1 MKETPHK
8 TRADA
13 WWAPLSEERRWE
25 LYEKG
30 RSASWSAIAR
40 FAATECGV
48 SPVPRRSAVY
58 AFLGAMRA
66 QESAHRREQAI
77 LARREAK
84 GLADAAGAKAEVAD
98 AFMALGADV
107 ALRMGDASAASDWI
121 RMATQL
127 LGAAQK
133 DREIELRAEAQRL
146 DREKFEAAERR
157 LAQMAELSDA
167 ARGGKVDPAT
177 VADEIDRILGRKK

>member
-30 RSASWSAIAR
+30 RSASWSAISR
-40 FAATECGV
+40 FAEKECGV
-48 SPVPRRSAVY
+48 SPAPRRSAVY

-127 LGAAQK
+127 LSAAQK
-133 DREIELRAEAQRL
+133 DREIELRAEAQKL